1 MERLSGGEQQR
12 VAIARA
18 LINDP
23 SVFIADEPTAHLD
36 SRTAE
41 SFLEAIQELAVEGK
55 TIIVASHDPVLCES
69 DIFSQELELRDGRL
83 VGRFNR

>member
-1 MERLSGGEQQR
+1 M
-12 VAIARA
+12 AIARA

-36 SRTAE
+36 SRTAQ
-41 SFLEAIQELAVEGK
+41 SFMDVIQELEAEGK

-69 DIFSQELELRDGRL
+69 EFFAQVLEMRDGRL
-83 VGRFNR
+83 IARDPRCC